1 MPNLEQIDLSI
12 SGMTCS
18 SCVGTIERSLNKVP
32 GAKATVNLAT
42 ESAHILVP
50 SGTSPKTL
58 IEAVKNAGYEA
69 KVRIDANES
78 FSNSRKM
85 GWRVFL
91 ALLFTIPVIAI
102 SMFHGLHE
110 EVDKLIIKYL
120 TEFGLPL
127 PLYSPSG
134 WAAIALTAPV
144 VILIAWPIHRA
155 AVRNLFHPTMDNLI
169 SLGSLTA
176 FGWSIYANATGAG
189 EIYVEVAAS
198 VVTFI
203 VFGRYLESL
212 AKRRASSALSKLLSL
227 NPKEVIILRGNEEV
241 TAPIENLM
249 VGDLCIVRPG
259 ERFPTDGT
267 VIEGSSN
274 VDNSLL
280 TGESIPVEVS
290 PGSKVI
296 AGAINNSGRLI
307 VEADRVGAD
316 TELSRITKMVLT
328 AQSEKAPIQRLADR
342 ISNFFV
348 PVVILLAIGTLAG
361 WLYLENSVS
370 ESVSA
375 AVAVLIIACPCAL
388 GLATPVALL
397 VATGRGANQGVV
409 IRRASV
415 LELAPKIDLA
425 ILDKTGTLTS
435 GEMLLQKKLIQI
447 PAKLGITEDIAL
459 SAIFSVVR
467 ESNHPVA
474 KSITRSFLSTENR
487 SQVTKLPIADYQE
500 DGGNGIGARVNFAAG
515 SVPVVVGSPKAIR
528 KATLSLPEEFEGAI
542 RNAVNNGNSVS
553 LAAIDGIAV
562 ALFEVGDSLRADSAT
577 AISYLQKMG
586 IETWLLSG
594 DNETSA
600 LNIASAAG
608 IPKQNVI
615 ARATPES
622 KLAKVSELH
631 SSGKKV
637 LMIGD
642 GINDAAA
649 LAAADLSM
657 AMGTGTDT
665 AIATADITLMRP
677 SLIAAV
683 DGLRLAKKTL
693 RIIRG
698 NLLWAFIYN
707 VIGIPIAAIGALN
720 PMYAGG
726 AMAFSSLFVVL
737 NSLRINRTTTLAG

>member
-50 SGTSPKTL
+50 SGTSSKIL

-85 GWRVFL
+85 GWRVFFS
-91 ALLFTIPVIAI
+91 LLFTFPVIAI

-110 EVDKLIIKYL
+110 EVDKFIIKYL

-144 VILIAWPIHRA
+144 VMLIAWPIHRA
-155 AVRNLFHPTMDNLI
+155 ALRNLFHPTMDNLI
-169 SLGSLTA
+169 SLGSLAA
-176 FGWSIYANATGAG
+176 FGWSIFANATGAG

-280 TGESIPVEVS
+280 TGESIPIEVS

-307 VEADRVGAD
+307 VKADRVGAD

-348 PVVILLAIGTLAG
+348 PVVILLAIGTLVG

-447 PAKLGITEDIAL
+447 PTKLGITEESAL

-474 KSITRSFLSTENR
+474 KSITRSLLSNE
-487 SQVTKLPIADYQE
+487 SKYQVTKLPIADYKE

-528 KATLSLPEEFEGAI
+528 KATLSLPEEFEVAI
-542 RNAVNNGNSVS
+542 KKAVDDGNSVS

-562 ALFEVGDSLRADSAT
+562 ALFEVGDNLRPGSAT

-594 DNETSA
+594 DNETAA

-608 IPKQNVI
+608 ISKGNVI

-622 KLAKVSELH
+622 KLAKVEEFH
-631 SSGKKV
+631 SAGKKV